1 MSFKYPLKVFLDI
14 LETRFETLPF
24 LLTNTSQIITAKNGV
39 VAINRMIPAAL
50 MKAPY
55 LSVSPPEPQC
65 CSCAFFFFFF
75 FVVVVVVDGF
85 FIPLF
90 FRLFGVGDGDFSTNF
105 FPLPFCYDS
114 TNAPHEWMYQQQ
126 PSCVVVVVVVVMVVV
141 VRSDDFD

>member
-1 MSFKYPLKVFLDI
+1 MSFKYPLNVFLDI

-39 VAINRMIPAAL
+39 VAINKMIPAAL

-55 LSVSPPEPQC
+55 LSASPPEPQC

-75 FVVVVVVDGF
+75 FVVVVVVVDGF

-90 FRLFGVGDGDFSTNF
+90 FRLFGVGDGDFLDDF
-105 FPLPFCYDS
+105 FP
-114 TNAPHEWMYQQQ
+114 APVLLRLDERAARVDV
-126 PSCVVVVVVVVMVVV
+126 PAAAI
-141 VRSDDFD
+141 VRCCCGSGGGGGGGEK

>member
-1 MSFKYPLKVFLDI
+1 MSFKYPLNVFLDI

-39 VAINRMIPAAL
+39 VAINKMIPAAL

-55 LSVSPPEPQC
+55 LSASPPEPQC

-90 FRLFGVGDGDFSTNF
+90 FRLFGVGDGDFLDDF
-105 FPLPFCYDS
+105 FP
-114 TNAPHEWMYQQQ
+114 APVLLRLDERAARADV
-126 PSCVVVVVVVVMVVV
+126 PAAAI
-141 VRSDDFD
+141 VRCCCGGGSDDGGGGKK